1 MIIKNTNVLLE
12 NREILTD
19 VDIHIKENIIDY
31 IGKSG
36 TLIINDNDIFDGKD
50 KLVMPGF
57 VNTHCHVPMTLLRN
71 LGQGLPLDKW
81 LREKIFPIETL
92 LTDEYVYYGSLLGI
106 AEMIKSGITSFSD
119 MYYFSDKICETAL
132 TSGINANIALDG
144 FAFDNNLKSKF
155 AITEGYLQDFY
166 KNFNGMNNNQIKIDM
181 CIHAQYTTTPEKSK
195 KLGNIA
201 KDLGANI
208 QLHLSETEKENLDCI
223 KAFGKTP
230 TQYFNDLGIF
240 DNPTTAA
247 HCVYLNDTDIDI
259 LNKKSVS
266 MSYCPVSNLKLG
278 SGIVN
283 LAPILNAGIN
293 ITLGTDGAA
302 SNDNLDFFSNLKTG
316 ILLQKGI
323 NKDATFLSP
332 LDIIKIATANGALS
346 QNRKNTGTIAV
357 GSKAD
362 LFVIDLNQ
370 INLQPSNDLID
381 GVVFSALS
389 ENIVLTM
396 ANGKVLYENG
406 IFKTIDI
413 EKVISSV
420 KTINKN
426 LY

>member
-1 MIIKNTNVLLE
+1 MIINNTNVLLK
-12 NREILTD
+12 NREILTN
-19 VDIHIKENIIDY
+19 VDIHIKEDIIDY

-36 TLIINDNDIFDGKD
+36 TCVINDKDTFDGKD

-71 LGQGLPLDKW
+71 LGQNLPLDKW
-81 LREKIFPIETL
+81 LREKIFPTEEL
-92 LTDEYVYYGSLLGI
+92 LIDEYIYYGSLLGI
-106 AEMIKSGITSFSD
+106 AEMIKSGVTSFSD
-119 MYYFSDKICETAL
+119 MYYFSHKICEAAI

-144 FAFDNNLKSKF
+144 FAFDSNLKNKF
-155 AITEGYLQDFY
+155 AISESDLRDFY
-166 KNFNGMNNNQIKIDM
+166 EKFNGINNNQIKIDM
-181 CIHAQYTTTPEKSK
+181 CIHAQYTTTPEKSE
-195 KLGNIA
+195 KLGAIA

-223 KAFGKTP
+223 KTFGKTP

-247 HCVYLNDTDIDI
+247 HCVYLNDTDINI
-259 LNKKSVS
+259 LKQKNVS

-278 SGIVN
+278 SGIAN

-302 SNDNLDFFSNLKTG
+302 SNDNLDFFSDLKTG

-323 NKDATFLSP
+323 NKDATFLSS
-332 LDIIKIATANGALS
+332 LDIINIATANGAKA
-346 QNRKNTGTIAV
+346 QRRKGTGTIAV
-357 GSKAD
+357 GNKAD

-370 INLQPSNDLID
+370 INLQPANDLTD
-381 GVVFSALS
+381 GIVFSALS

-420 KTINKN
+420 KAVNKK